1 MEDKF
6 LNINEEQKLDASFK
20 KEIDMVRD
28 NIYQT
33 AMDFH
38 NYVFPKY
45 INNYKKSLW
54 FVAER

>member
-45 INNYKKSLW
+45 INNYKKYL
-54 FVAER
+54 

>member
-6 LNINEEQKLDASFK
+6 LNPDEELTLDRKFK
-20 KEIDMVRD
+20 KEIDLVRD

-33 AMDFH
+33 TMDFH

-45 INNYKKSLW
+45 INNYKKYL
-54 FVAER
+54 